1 MKMRAF
7 ELDWAARMM
16 DTVIP
21 PGVEEKFPQSAS
33 QTGAVNILEEMVRY
47 TPFITAFGLRA
58 AIWLIEIFGP
68 AIASGRL
75 RRFSK
80 LDPSSREKV
89 LNNMYQSKIYLI
101 RQLVLL
107 IKMTACFGWGAH
119 PEVRKAL
126 GDEGEPKFV
135 KRISKS

>member
-1 MKMRAF
+1 MKMWAF
-7 ELDWAARMM
+7 ELGWTAKMM

-21 PGVEEKFPQSAS
+21 PGVEEKFPQCAS
-33 QTGAVNILEEMVRY
+33 ETGAVRVLEEMVQY

-58 AIWLIEIFGP
+58 TIWLIELFGP
-68 AIASGRL
+68 LVFGGRL

-80 LDPSSREKV
+80 LDPASREQTLDK
-89 LNNMYQSKIYLI
+89 MYKSKIYLV

-119 PEVRKAL
+119 PDVRKAL

-135 KRISKS
+135 KRSGN